1 MATRAGIPN
10 VKSQRNKENTREYFE
25 RMLDDAKEDALWQ
38 RFMDA
43 TNEDTALRAFLRAV
57 EYKRG
62 KPIQPTESLT
72 PPSMS
77 EMNLGALPVPDEPRI
92 ADKPN

>member
-62 KPIQPTESLT
+62 KPIQPTEVT
-72 PPSMS
+72 TAS
-77 EMNLGALPVPDEPRI
+77 EATMDMGTLPVPDESRK
-92 ADKPN
+92 ADRPN